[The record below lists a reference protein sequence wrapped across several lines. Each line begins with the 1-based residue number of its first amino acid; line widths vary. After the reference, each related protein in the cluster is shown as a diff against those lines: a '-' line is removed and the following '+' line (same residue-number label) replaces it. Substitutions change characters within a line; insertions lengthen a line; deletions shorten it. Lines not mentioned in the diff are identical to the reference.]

1 MYKQIIKQPNIRG
14 IAAGAI
20 ATGEIPTVG
29 THYGTYLRCLSA
41 AGVALTPAQ
50 IKTDV
55 GDIIIRINGVQIV
68 EASATFLLDLQ
79 KYYGDN
85 IGAGNVN
92 GIIPL
97 SWARPH
103 LATDQERSVFALG
116 MADVSS
122 FTIDVKVTGVAVLSS
137 IEVLS
142 EVTPEVRRLGQH
154 IRINKFPQS
163 FATTGLQEIT
173 TLPKEG
179 NDVGYLAL
187 YIEESAG
194 AVDKVTVKLGGNNI
208 FEEVDP
214 YLNQVLLEK
223 TLRNPQAG
231 YFHVAF
237 DRSNDLS
244 GLIPM
249 VGVQDF
255 RQQITWNTAAGA
267 PGNYNIYTERI
278 FGLNVK
284 K

>member
-41 AGVALTPAQ
+41 AGVALTPTE
-50 IKTDV
+50 IKAAI
-55 GDIIIRINGVQIV
+55 GNIIIRINGVQIV

-79 KYYGDN
+79 KYYGDA
-85 IGAGNVN
+85 IAAGNVN
-92 GIIPL
+92 GIIPI

-122 FTIDVKVTGVAVLSS
+122 FTIDVNVTSVVVLAS

-142 EVTPEVRRLGQH
+142 EVTPEVRYLGQH

-179 NDVGYLAL
+179 NGVGYLAL
-187 YIEESAG
+187 HIEKSTG
-194 AVDKVTVKLGGNNI
+194 TINKVTVKLGGNNI

-214 YLNQVLLEK
+214 NLDQVLLQK
-223 TLRNPQAG
+223 SLRTPQG
-231 YFHVAF
+231 SYFHVAF
-237 DRSNDLS
+237 DRSNDLA
-244 GLIPM
+244 GVLPM
-249 VGVQDF
+249 AGVQDF
-255 RQQITWNTAAGA
+255 RQQITWSGVA
-267 PGNYNIYTERI
+267 PNNYNIYTERI

>member
-29 THYGTYLRCLSA
+29 THYATYLRCLSA
-41 AGVALTPAQ
+41 AGVALTRAQ
-50 IKTDV
+50 MIA
-55 GDIIIRINGVQIV
+55 DIGNIIVRINGVQIV
-68 EASATFLLDLQ
+68 EATATFLLDLQ
-79 KYYGDN
+79 KYYGDQ
-85 IGAGNVN
+85 IGAGNVD
-92 GIIPL
+92 GIIPIP
-97 SWARPH
+97 WARPH

-122 FTIDVKVTGVAVLSS
+122 FTIDVNVTAVAVLAS
-137 IEVLS
+137 IEVFS

-187 YIEESAG
+187 HVDEPVG
-194 AVDKVTVKLGGNNI
+194 VVDKLTVKLGSNNI
-208 FEEVDP
+208 FEEVAAG
-214 YLNQVLLEK
+214 LNQVLLEK
-223 TLRNPQAG
+223 TLRNPQTG
-231 YFHVAF
+231 YFHVDFA
-237 DRSNDLS
+237 RSNDLS

-249 VGVQDF
+249 AGVQDF

-267 PGNYNIYTERI
+267 PGNFNIYTERV